1 MNAGT
6 YTVTATVSQDN
17 YNDKVLTADLVI
29 DKAAAL
35 ITADAT
41 QTFTYDGT
49 LKNITASLNHEET
62 ALTYSPAQGYTS
74 AGTYPST
81 ISAEETANYLPT
93 SKDVSLVIENAEI
106 TGVTFTGDTFTYD
119 GTGHSI
125 YVTGL
130 PEGATVVYEN
140 NDQVNAGTYTVT
152 ATVSQDNY
160 NDKILTADLV
170 IDKAAALITAD
181 ATQTF
186 TYDGTLK
193 NITASLNHEE
203 TALTYSPAQG
213 YTSAGTYPSTIS
225 AEETANY
232 LPTSKDVSLVI
243 DNAEITGVTFTGDT
257 FTYDGTGHSIYVT
270 GLPEGAT
277 VVYENNDQVTA
288 GTYTVTATVSQDNYN
303 DKVLTADLV
312 IDKAAATIT
321 ADATQTFTYDG
332 TLKNITASLNHS
344 ETALTYSPAQ
354 GYTSAGTYP
363 ITISAE
369 ETANYLPTTKDVSL
383 VIDNAEITGVT
394 FTGDTFT
401 YDGTGHSIYVTGL
414 PEGAT
419 VVYENNDQVTAGTYT
434 VTATVSQDN
443 YNDKVLT
450 ADLVIDKAAALIT
463 ADATQTFTYDG
474 TPKNITASLN
484 HSETALT
491 YSPAQGYTSAG
502 TYPITISAEETA
514 NYLPTT
520 KDVSLVIDN
529 AEITGVTFTGDT
541 FTYDGTGHSI
551 YVTGLPEGATVVY
564 ENNDQV
570 NAGTYTVTATVS
582 QDNYNDK
589 VLTADLVID
598 KAAATIT
605 ADATQ
610 TFTYDGTLKNI
621 TASLNHSETALTYSP
636 AQGYT
641 NAGTYPITI
650 SAEET
655 ANYLPTTKDVSL
667 VIDNAEIT
675 GVTFTGDT
683 FTYDGTGH
691 SIYVTG
697 LPEGAT
703 VVYEN
708 NDQVTAG
715 TYTVTATVSQDNYND
730 KVLTADL
737 VIDKAAATITADAT
751 QTFTYDGTLKNITAS
766 LNHSETAL
774 TYSPAQGYTSA
785 GTYPITISAE
795 ETANYLPTTKDVSL
809 VIDNAEI
816 TGVTFTGDT
825 FTYDGTGHSIY
836 VTGLPE
842 GATVVYENN
851 DQVNAGT
858 YTVTATV
865 SQDNYND
872 KVLTADLVIDKA
884 AATITADATQTFTY
898 DGTLKN
904 ITASLNHSETALT
917 YSPAQ
922 GYTSAG
928 TYPITIS
935 AEETANYLPTSKDV
949 SLVIENAEITGV
961 TFTGDTFTY
970 DGTGHSIYVSGLP
983 EGATV
988 VYENNDQV
996 NAGTYTVTATVSQDN
1011 YNDKVLTAE
1020 LVIKKAVQSI
1030 IFEELSDKNLQ
1041 TDEDFLLHATSTSG
1055 LAITYS
1061 YTFDDLEPAASVSQ
1075 RGFVR
1080 LLAPGQISITATQDG
1095 NQNFES
1101 ATPVTRILTIT
1112 SSEAKLD
1119 NVLINGITYAN
1130 PSAEIYHLITCGNYE
1145 NEVQIQL
1152 EPNRGSSADHPEVFT
1167 IATPAPGLY
1176 TETVTVTSGDG
1187 STSKTYIIQ
1196 VEKTFNFEDIVV
1208 QKFNNVLLVNNNP
1221 LTNGGYKFES
1231 YKWFKNGTFIGT
1243 GQYFSEGD
1251 NSSDQLDQG
1260 SSYSV
1265 EMTTAD
1271 GEVLRTCPTIIQLRS
1286 SYRVLLARNPV
1297 NSGDHL
1303 ELFADFPKEEL
1314 ETMQLSIHTLNG
1326 TLLKRMKS
1334 NSKTTSIELPLNMES
1349 GVYILNCKTS
1359 AHSKSLKF
1367 IVR

>member
-1 MNAGT
+1 MQEPTQSLISAEETANYLPTSKDVSLEIDNAEITGATFTGDTFTYDGTGHSIYVTGLPEGATVVYENNDQVNAGT

-17 YNDKVLTADLVI
+17 YNDKILTADLVI
-29 DKAAAL
+29 DKAAAT

-62 ALTYSPAQGYTS
+62 ALTYSPAQGYTN

-186 TYDGTLK
+186 TYDGRLK

-243 DNAEITGVTFTGDT
+243 ENAEITGVTFTGDT

-277 VVYENNDQVTA
+277 VVYENNDQVNAGTYTVTATVSQDNYNDKVLTADITIDKAAATITADATQTFTYDGTLKNITASLNHEETALTYSPAQGYTSAGTYAITISAEETANYLPTSKDVSLVIENAEITGVTFTGDTFTYDGTGHSIYVTGLPEGATVVYENNDQVNAGTYTVTATVSQDNYNDKVLTADITIDKAAATITADATQTFTYDGTLKNITASLNHEETALTYSPAQGYTSAGTYEVTISAEETANYLPTSKDVSLVIENAEITGVTFTGDTFTYDGTGHSIYVSGLPEGATVVYENNDQVNAGTYRVTATVSQDNYNDKVLTADLVIDKAAATITADATQTFTYDGTLKNITASLNHEETALTYSPAQGYTSAGTYPITISAEETANYLPTSKDVSLVIENAEITGVTFRGDTFTYDGTGHSIYVSGLPEGATVVYENNDQVNA

-332 TLKNITASLNHS
+332 TLKNITASLNHE

-369 ETANYLPTTKDVSL
+369 ETANYLPTSKDVSL
-383 VIDNAEITGVT
+383 VIE
-394 FTGDTFT
+394 
-401 YDGTGHSIYVTGL
+401 
-414 PEGAT
+414 
-419 VVYENNDQVTAGTYT
+419 
-434 VTATVSQDN
+434 
-443 YNDKVLT
+443 
-450 ADLVIDKAAALIT
+450 
-463 ADATQTFTYDG
+463 
-474 TPKNITASLN
+474 
-484 HSETALT
+484 
-491 YSPAQGYTSAG
+491 
-502 TYPITISAEETA
+502 
-514 NYLPTT
+514 
-520 KDVSLVIDN
+520 N

-621 TASLNHSETALTYSP
+621 TASLNHE
-636 AQGYT
+636 
-641 NAGTYPITI
+641 
-650 SAEET
+650 
-655 ANYLPTTKDVSL
+655 
-667 VIDNAEIT
+667 
-675 GVTFTGDT
+675 
-683 FTYDGTGH
+683 
-691 SIYVTG
+691 
-697 LPEGAT
+697 
-703 VVYEN
+703 
-708 NDQVTAG
+708 
-715 TYTVTATVSQDNYND
+715 
-730 KVLTADL
+730 
-737 VIDKAAATITADAT
+737 
-751 QTFTYDGTLKNITAS
+751 
-766 LNHSETAL
+766 
-774 TYSPAQGYTSA
+774 
-785 GTYPITISAE
+785 
-795 ETANYLPTTKDVSL
+795 
-809 VIDNAEI
+809 
-816 TGVTFTGDT
+816 
-825 FTYDGTGHSIY
+825 
-836 VTGLPE
+836 
-842 GATVVYENN
+842 
-851 DQVNAGT
+851 
-858 YTVTATV
+858 
-865 SQDNYND
+865 
-872 KVLTADLVIDKA
+872 
-884 AATITADATQTFTY
+884 
-898 DGTLKN
+898 
-904 ITASLNHSETALT
+904 ETALT

-970 DGTGHSIYVSGLP
+970 DGTGHSIYVTGLP

-988 VYENNDQV
+988 VYENTDQV

-1020 LVIKKAVQSI
+1020 LVIRKAAQSI
-1030 IFEELSDKNLQ
+1030 IFEELLDKNLQ

-1061 YTFDDLEPAASVSQ
+1061 
-1075 RGFVR
+1075 
-1080 LLAPGQISITATQDG
+1080 
-1095 NQNFES
+1095 
-1101 ATPVTRILTIT
+1101 
-1112 SSEAKLD
+1112 
-1119 NVLINGITYAN
+1119 
-1130 PSAEIYHLITCGNYE
+1130 
-1145 NEVQIQL
+1145 
-1152 EPNRGSSADHPEVFT
+1152 
-1167 IATPAPGLY
+1167 
-1176 TETVTVTSGDG
+1176 
-1187 STSKTYIIQ
+1187 
-1196 VEKTFNFEDIVV
+1196 
-1208 QKFNNVLLVNNNP
+1208 
-1221 LTNGGYKFES
+1221 
-1231 YKWFKNGTFIGT
+1231 
-1243 GQYFSEGD
+1243 
-1251 NSSDQLDQG
+1251 
-1260 SSYSV
+1260 
-1265 EMTTAD
+1265 
-1271 GEVLRTCPTIIQLRS
+1271 
-1286 SYRVLLARNPV
+1286 
-1297 NSGDHL
+1297 
-1303 ELFADFPKEEL
+1303 
-1314 ETMQLSIHTLNG
+1314 
-1326 TLLKRMKS
+1326 
-1334 NSKTTSIELPLNMES
+1334 
-1349 GVYILNCKTS
+1349 
-1359 AHSKSLKF
+1359 
-1367 IVR
+1367 